1 MSFKNASVVM
11 LSTNQKALIGDFVI
25 GTTIEENPKKLFYG
39 KKVQEPFNCSHTNF
53 HLYVISDD
61 DIKVND
67 WYIIEFNR
75 LKLTQCTSDEEL
87 ISLEGR
93 DDCKK
98 VIATTD
104 KFLTYTNTEDIPSI
118 VEKSELNIL
127 PQPSKSFIEK
137 YVRAYNSG
145 VPIEKVLVEYNHLV
159 STFGFNYEWLK
170 VATDNTITIKKI
182 KDAYTQQEVDDLL
195 DRNTAQTTAQV
206 LEKFRGFKSKEE
218 VKQLII
224 DAVIE
229 SLHRSEQTDAIT
241 SDEIVEGGFLDNWIE
256 EHLK

>member
-53 HLYVISDD
+53 HLYIISDD
-61 DIKVND
+61 EIKVND
-67 WYIIEFNR
+67 WYIIEFNG

-93 DDCKK
+93 TDCKK

-104 KFLTYTNTEDIPSI
+104 KSLIYTNTEDFPSF
-118 VEKSELNIL
+118 VEKSDLNIF

-145 VPIEKVLVEYNHLV
+145 VPIENVLIEYYHLV
-159 STFGFNYEWLK
+159 STFGLNNEWLK

-182 KDAYTQQEVDDLL
+182 KDTYTQQEVDDLL

-206 LEKFRGFKSKEE
+206 FEKFRGFKSKNEIISLILQSNFE
-218 VKQLII
+218 SHATKQGEF
-224 DAVIE
+224 D
-229 SLHRSEQTDAIT
+229 
-241 SDEIVEGGFLDNWIE
+241 IVRWIE
-256 EHLK
+256 ENLK

>member
-39 KKVQEPFNCSHTNF
+39 KKVREPFNCSHTNF
-53 HLYVISDD
+53 HLYIISDD
-61 DIKVND
+61 ENKVDGD
-67 WYIIEFNR
+67 WYYNTITEALFIMKYHTLYDSEI
-75 LKLTQCTSDEEL
+75 D
-87 ISLEGR
+87 
-93 DDCKK
+93 KK

-104 KFLTYTNTEDIPSI
+104 KSLIYTNTEDVPSF
-118 VEKSELNIL
+118 VEKSEFNIF

-137 YVRAYNSG
+137 FVRAYNSG
-145 VPIEKVLVEYNHLV
+145 VPIENVLVEYNHLV
-159 STFGFNYEWLK
+159 STFGLNNEWLK

-182 KDAYTQQEVDDLL
+182 KDTYTQQEVDDLL

-206 LEKFRGFKSKEE
+206 LEKFRGFKSREE

-241 SDEIVEGGFLDNWIE
+241 SDEIVEGGFLNSWIE
-256 EHLK
+256 ENLK

>member
-53 HLYVISDD
+53 HLYIISDD
-61 DIKVND
+61 EIKVND
-67 WYIIEFNR
+67 WYIIEFNG

-87 ISLEGR
+87 ISIEGR

-104 KFLTYTNTEDIPSI
+104 KSLIYTNTDDIPSF
-118 VEKSELNIL
+118 VEKSELNIF

-145 VPIEKVLVEYNHLV
+145 IPIEKVLVEYNHLV
-159 STFGFNYEWLK
+159 STFGLNNEWLK

-182 KDAYTQQEVDDLL
+182 KDTYTQQEVDDLL

-206 LEKFRGFKSKEE
+206 LEKFRGFKSREE

-224 DAVIE
+224 DAVAQSHDWSKSNDDIH
-229 SLHRSEQTDAIT
+229 SIGIIR
-241 SDEIVEGGFLDNWIE
+241 GRFLDNWIE
-256 EHLK
+256 ENLK

>member
-1 MSFKNASVVM
+1 MSFKNAKVIM
-11 LSTNQKALIGDFVI
+11 LSTKEKATRNELTFFDNKLIIASSVLHLAQVS
-25 GTTIEENPKKLFYG
+25 E
-39 KKVQEPFNCSHTNF
+39 
-53 HLYVISDD
+53 HLYIISDD
-61 DIKVND
+61 EIKVND
-67 WYIIEFNR
+67 WYIIEFNG

-93 DDCKK
+93 TDCKK

-104 KFLTYTNTEDIPSI
+104 KSLIYTNTEDFPSF
-118 VEKSELNIL
+118 VEKSDLNIF

-145 VPIEKVLVEYNHLV
+145 VPIENVLVEYNHLV
-159 STFGFNYEWLK
+159 STFGLNNEWLK

-182 KDAYTQQEVDDLL
+182 KDTYTQQEVDDLL

-206 LEKFRGFKSKEE
+206 LEKFRGFKSREE

-241 SDEIVEGGFLDNWIE
+241 SDEIVEGGFLNSWIE
-256 EHLK
+256 ENLK